1 MRRFSDDFASP
12 IADFVSFVL
21 WFGWEGP
28 VAFALG
34 LKAHAVVLTAVG
46 SVVTVVTWGL
56 GWPIA
61 RAAWRRVLARR

>member
-1 MRRFSDDFASP
+1 MRRFSDEFASP

-28 VAFALG
+28 LAFVIG
-34 LKAHAVVLTAVG
+34 LRTHAVVLTVVGALFTAVAW
-46 SVVTVVTWGL
+46 SL

-61 RAAWRRVLARR
+61 RAAWRRVLARP